1 MSEMSPLKPEYTEG
15 AVKRAEMLCKLC
27 KRNALVSFEH
37 LIQNELDCLST
48 KNTSQDH
55 IYSFS
60 GNWFPNITDVI
71 SPVSWID
78 GIKEVDEIGKSIGL
92 NRQSRRA
99 IRRKTFKNKKPRE
112 VLQQALIANK
122 PDLSDL
128 IARYPMRE
136 EDARILER
144 YAVGQATKI
153 QAEEA
158 FFESLRDPVWM
169 MKWFHSH
176 SEKMSPIIS
185 WIRGPSEMM
194 INKFSQLAS
203 IASLF
208 LERTK
213 NLKEMAIALDQPQT
227 TIPDFS
233 VWWKGEQDKL
243 LFNLL
248 SKLNENNPVKYNL
261 PNKFL
266 IADIEEFMP
275 GYFTGINVMFDS
287 ILNSVGERG
296 RKPKPSDWV
305 DCIHATYAPYVDVF
319 RTDSY
324 MAPIVQNVTIKYGVM
339 VVPKLENL
347 VSVINGLIATRH

>member
-1 MSEMSPLKPEYTEG
+1 
-15 AVKRAEMLCKLC
+15 
-27 KRNALVSFEH
+27 
-37 LIQNELDCLST
+37 
-48 KNTSQDH
+48 
-55 IYSFS
+55 
-60 GNWFPNITDVI
+60 
-71 SPVSWID
+71 
-78 GIKEVDEIGKSIGL
+78 
-92 NRQSRRA
+92 
-99 IRRKTFKNKKPRE
+99 
-112 VLQQALIANK
+112 
-122 PDLSDL
+122 
-128 IARYPMRE
+128 
-136 EDARILER
+136 
-144 YAVGQATKI
+144 
-153 QAEEA
+153 
-158 FFESLRDPVWM
+158 
-169 MKWFHSH
+169 
-176 SEKMSPIIS
+176 MSPIIS

-203 IASLF
+203 IASMF

-233 VWWKGEQDKL
+233 VWWKGEQEKL

-261 PNKFL
+261 PEKFL

-296 RKPKPSDWV
+296 RKPKLSDWV

-324 MAPIVQNVTIKYGVM
+324 MAPIVQNVIKKYGVT

-347 VSVINGLIATRH
+347 VSVVSGLSATRH